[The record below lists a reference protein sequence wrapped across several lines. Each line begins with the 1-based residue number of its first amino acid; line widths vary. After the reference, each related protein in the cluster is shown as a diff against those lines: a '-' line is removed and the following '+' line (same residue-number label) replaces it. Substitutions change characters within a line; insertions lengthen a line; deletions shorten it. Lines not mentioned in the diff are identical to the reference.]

1 MQGDELKIFLPFII
15 YCNFNRVPCIILQFG
30 CCKLLFLYDYAY
42 EYHAG
47 SGSTWYLYSLLKL
60 FYVLVNVSNQVKSS
74 HFTFLIGSIHG
85 IRSLKKPHFFL
96 IMSLY
101 LIPFFLLIYFLYYL
115 HIFIHSTPNSRD
127 FTNSTVVVVIYYI
140 QMNFHSHFPINFV

>member
-1 MQGDELKIFLPFII
+1 MKTLLIHEEIVRAFVQGDELKIFLSFII

-30 CCKLLFLYDYAY
+30 SCKLLFLYDYAY

-85 IRSLKKPHFFL
+85 IRSLKKPHFFFYHV
-96 IMSLY
+96 SLFDT
-101 LIPFFLLIYFLYYL
+101 FFFINLLSVLFTHL
-115 HIFIHSTPNSRD
+115 HTFNPK
-127 FTNSTVVVVIYYI
+127 
-140 QMNFHSHFPINFV
+140 